1 MGSLSPMK
9 ASAKRKCLCCGE
21 FYPPDRR
28 NVRHQRY
35 CSKPACRAE
44 SKAQSQRR
52 WQQRPENENYFRG
65 PENRERVKDWRK
77 RSPGYWCKKR
87 CSIQVP
93 LQEVFQAQAAHN
105 EGVIPK
111 TVPDALQDLF
121 SMQPAVIVGLISIM
135 AGSTLQDDIV
145 ATAKELRRKGGDV
158 LGGNVTLNF

>member
-1 MGSLSPMK
+1 M
-9 ASAKRKCLCCGE
+9 
-21 FYPPDRR
+21 
-28 NVRHQRY
+28 RHQRY
-35 CSKPACRAE
+35 CSKPVCRAE

-65 PENRERVKDWRK
+65 PENRERVQDWRK
-77 RSPGYWCKKR
+77 RNPGYWRKKR

-145 ATAKELRRKGGDV
+145 ATAKELRRKGEDV

>member
-1 MGSLSPMK
+1 MCVINATARSRSV
-9 ASAKRKCLCCGE
+9 ARRVKRKVSAAGSK
-21 FYPPDRR
+21 D
-28 NVRHQRY
+28 QRTKIT
-35 CSKPACRAE
+35 SAGRKT
-44 SKAQSQRR
+44 
-52 WQQRPENENYFRG
+52 
-65 PENRERVKDWRK
+65 RERVKDWRK
-77 RSPGYWCKKR
+77 RNPGYWCKKR

-145 ATAKELRRKGGDV
+145 ATAKELRRKGEDV